1 MAEGQLAS
9 ATPQTTTEPAPAPV
23 AKPGPGA
30 EALRAMLAAGTRP
43 DPKVVIELLDT
54 HRGERDAIFALLHQ
68 SLGNAYVQEV
78 VAGMDGL
85 RASVKHREV
94 AAGDPSDPNSGYFVA
109 GQAENGARWR
119 TADGSFT
126 GKAGKDGL
134 DTRYQM
140 SERDALHGQVDKGG
154 TGRLAYEHDGKEQGE
169 LYGRAKGSKDW
180 EAGIRRTDE
189 VGGGSLTYGAR
200 HQVTA
205 NGASDGLS
213 AEYKAAGGATTV
225 GGSAGVQDGHA
236 VGDLHGSHK
245 FDGGQTVTGSATV
258 AQTPQGQV
266 ETVSGAYADPKTKV
280 NGSVSHHADGAFTG
294 NLTGSHQLDAQTSLN
309 GSVVRG
315 QDRTTYAASATE
327 QVTPQL
333 QLGQSLTH
341 VDPDHG
347 KSQTTLGLTDRYRSG
362 SMVQGLDL
370 NLGKGERDYLSATGS
385 MDAQLGHHL
394 YGGAW
399 GTYTKEGGKQD
410 VASVGA
416 SLTFTPTEKTALT
429 LAGIV
434 DQSGALET
442 RLQFDVFKQR
452 IENVG
457 DLSAHKKDALV
468 SLFLSYSQGGQSGN
482 KGMLDERFGAPQQ
495 SYGRGAGEGQVM
507 AGIRIKF

>member
-1 MAEGQLAS
+1 MKTQWIRTVRSNLS
-9 ATPQTTTEPAPAPV
+9 P
-23 AKPGPGA
+23 
-30 EALRAMLAAGTRP
+30 
-43 DPKVVIELLDT
+43 
-54 HRGERDAIFALLHQ
+54 
-68 SLGNAYVQEV
+68 
-78 VAGMDGL
+78 
-85 RASVKHREV
+85 
-94 AAGDPSDPNSGYFVA
+94 GYFVA
-109 GQAENGARWR
+109 GQAEGGARWR
-119 TADGSFT
+119 TSDGSFT

-134 DTRYQM
+134 DSRYQM

-169 LYGRAKGSKDW
+169 LYGRAKGGKDW
-180 EAGIRRTDE
+180 EAGVRRTDTLD
-189 VGGGSLTYGAR
+189 GGGALTYGAR

-205 NGASDGLS
+205 NGASDGLA

-225 GGSAGVQDGHA
+225 GGSVGVQDGHA

-245 FDGGQTVTGSATV
+245 LDGGQTVTGSAAV

-280 NGSVSHHADGAFTG
+280 NGSISHHADGAFTG

-347 KSQTTLGLTDRYRSG
+347 KGQTTLGLTDRYRSG

-370 NLGKGERDYLSATGS
+370 SLGKGERDYLSATGS

-416 SLTFTPTEKTALT
+416 SLTFTTTEKTALT

-442 RLQFDVFKQR
+442 RLQFDVFKQK

-457 DLSAHKKDALV
+457 DPSAHKKDALV
-468 SLFLSYSQGGQSGN
+468 SLFLSYSQGGQGGQGGQN
-482 KGMLDERFGAPQQ
+482 GKRGMLDERFGAPQQ
-495 SYGRGAGEGQVM
+495 SYGRDANAGQVM